1 MDQAPKKLNVDRYQ
15 RGDESNILA
24 LNLAEYGLNH
34 VMVTPEAFHWRYAE
48 NPAGQTEITVVRDEE
63 TGHVIAFTWT
73 IPLRMRLFGRDYLAA
88 LTANQLVH
96 PDYRDSLAYAKLL
109 RHRLQRIRQR
119 GIPFRFNFPIES
131 LFERTGSIEKMAS
144 FLIPLVVR
152 PLNPVKLTQT
162 RFRQP
167 WVGSLLGWGGQ
178 AVTPLLFRAQAI
190 TPRATPPIKVT
201 WIDRFDERFDEL
213 WVRVQDKYSIMT
225 VRNQAFLTWRF
236 ASVAGRTYRILA
248 ASVEGELAGYMVLR
262 CTDEIRSIP
271 TGLIMDFLLEPG
283 PRGEEA
289 GMILMA
295 EAWRY
300 FRAEKMWLAGGLAFP
315 HTSEFQVMRRAGY
328 RSLPQRWTP
337 RLFRLAFNCFGDDL
351 PETAQINTDDW
362 FITIADYEA
371 H

>member
-1 MDQAPKKLNVDRYQ
+1 MSQAAKKLNVDRYLP
-15 RGDESNILA
+15 GDEFDILA
-24 LNLAEYGLNH
+24 LNLAEYGPNH

-48 NPAGQTEITVVRDEE
+48 NPSGQAEITVVRDEE
-63 TGHVIAFTWT
+63 TEHVVAFTWT
-73 IPLRMRLFGRDYLAA
+73 IPLRMRLFGQDYLAVM
-88 LTANQLVH
+88 TANQLVH

-109 RHRLQRIRQR
+109 RHRLQRIRQE

-131 LFERTGSIEKMAS
+131 LFDRTGSIEKMAS
-144 FLIPLVVR
+144 FLIPLLVR
-152 PLNPVKLTQT
+152 PLDPVKLAQT
-162 RFRQP
+162 RFAQA

-178 AVTPLLFRAQAI
+178 AVTPLLFHPQSFK
-190 TPRATPPIKVT
+190 TQETPPIRVN

-213 WVRVQDKYSIMT
+213 WVRVQDKCAIMT

-236 ASVAGRTYRILA
+236 PSVAGRAYRILA
-248 ASVEGELAGYMVLR
+248 ASVEDKLIGYMVVR

-283 PRGEEA
+283 TRGEEA
-289 GMILMA
+289 GILLLA

-300 FRAEKMWLAGGLAFP
+300 FQAEKVWLAGGLAFP
-315 HTSEFQVMRRAGY
+315 HTAEFQVMRRAGY
-328 RSLPQRWTP
+328 RSLPQRWMP

-351 PETAQINTDDW
+351 PDTTQIKTEDW